1 MRRVLN
7 DHAKIAQNGSE
18 EFSLRKEGIQEQRRI
33 NVLLEALQHRP
44 AQRGLSRTDVPVNN
58 DEALTAR
65 NAIAEEF
72 EGEKVRGTVIKELR
86 IRCQAERGLIKSVE
100 FFVHL
105 KNHHI

>member
-58 DEALTAR
+58 DEALTASY
-65 NAIAEEF
+65 AIPEEF
-72 EGEKVRGTVIKELR
+72 ECERSEERRVGKECRYRWAPEDEKEKTKVK
-86 IRCQAERGLIKSVE
+86 
-100 FFVHL
+100 
-105 KNHHI
+105 